1 MKVSIITPGR
11 FHLFDLA
18 RELEKHQVLE
28 EIYTTFPKFVAV
40 RFGIPRE
47 KVRSFWV
54 HEVVWRFDRVIRKYI
69 ELPDFQFIFH
79 DLYARHVLIRLRL
92 NSDIY
97 IVGSSFL
104 LPLYPK
110 LKRTG
115 AIAILERGST
125 HIEHQSEVLRDLQGK
140 YKLSVRRA
148 HSKIVER
155 EVQEYWLADFISVPS
170 RFVANTFIQ
179 RGIHPAKLIVNHYG
193 VDISKFQNTF
203 RCKREAAMLDF
214 SDQKIRLIFIGALS
228 ARKGVLDLIDLF
240 VRSQSIRD
248 RYTLTLVGSITLEFK
263 KYTKAVNWSEL
274 SIETIGIVPQDSLK
288 TYLSKAD
295 VFLLPS
301 YEEGL
306 ALVQLQALAANLPV
320 IATREAGIEDIDP
333 DNECSWIFDA
343 GDSAQLESIL
353 QGLTDDE
360 IASKAD
366 RTDFIISSLG
376 LTWSDYGCRAL
387 ANLQRVMARKNK
399 KGYLG

>member
-18 RELEKHQVLE
+18 RELEKHQVLGE
-28 EIYTTFPKFVAV
+28 LYTTFPKFIAV
-40 RFGIPRE
+40 RFGIPRA
-47 KVRSFWV
+47 KIRSFWV
-54 HEVVWRFDRVIRKYI
+54 HEIVWRFDRLLRRFI

-79 DLYARHVLIRLRL
+79 DLYARHVLMRLRL
-92 NSDIY
+92 NADIFV
-97 IVGSSFL
+97 IGSSFL
-104 LPLYPK
+104 LPLHPK
-110 LKRTG
+110 IKRTG

-125 HIEHQSEVLRDLQGK
+125 HIEHQSEVLRNLQGK

-148 HSKIVER
+148 HPKIVER

-170 RFVANTFIQ
+170 LFVANTFIQ

-193 VDISKFQNTF
+193 VDIRKFQNTF
-203 RCKREAAMLDF
+203 RRKRGDATFDPL
-214 SDQKIRLIFIGALS
+214 DQKTRLIFIGALS

-274 SIETIGIVPQDSLK
+274 PIETVGIVPQDSLK
-288 TYLSKAD
+288 NYLSEVD
-295 VFLLPS
+295 VFVLPS

-306 ALVQLQALAANLPV
+306 ALVQLQALAARLPV

-333 DNECSWIFDA
+333 DKECSWIFDA
-343 GDSAQLESIL
+343 GDAAQLESIL
-353 QGLTDDE
+353 QGLTDNE

-366 RTDFIISSLG
+366 RTESIISSLG

-387 ANLQRVMARKNK
+387 ANLQHVMASKNK
-399 KGYLG
+399 KAR

>member
-1 MKVSIITPGR
+1 
-11 FHLFDLA
+11 
-18 RELEKHQVLE
+18 
-28 EIYTTFPKFVAV
+28 
-40 RFGIPRE
+40 
-47 KVRSFWV
+47 
-54 HEVVWRFDRVIRKYI
+54 
-69 ELPDFQFIFH
+69 
-79 DLYARHVLIRLRL
+79 
-92 NSDIY
+92 
-97 IVGSSFL
+97 
-104 LPLYPK
+104 
-110 LKRTG
+110 
-115 AIAILERGST
+115 
-125 HIEHQSEVLRDLQGK
+125 
-140 YKLSVRRA
+140 
-148 HSKIVER
+148 
-155 EVQEYWLADFISVPS
+155 
-170 RFVANTFIQ
+170 
-179 RGIHPAKLIVNHYG
+179 
-193 VDISKFQNTF
+193 
-203 RCKREAAMLDF
+203 MLDF